1 MDDLQKSRFLLL
13 YFGTKKEA
21 ITASF
26 IYIKI
31 NGNYLQPASHK
42 GFTGIRVAC
51 QFLSS
56 CCYFSSLLKHGSKH

>member
-26 IYIKI
+26 NIYKD
-31 NGNYLQPASHK
+31 
-42 GFTGIRVAC
+42 
-51 QFLSS
+51 
-56 CCYFSSLLKHGSKH
+56 